1 MRYATRNHAFTSACT
16 WVLEGDS
23 LLRDDSAG
31 PPHVFAL
38 RDVVRCTLDFRPT
51 RADRNCFRCRLTF
64 RNAMRIEILNR
75 TWKGPMNF
83 ADNSD
88 DYVAF
93 VRALVAA
100 LAVHAPRCDYRAG
113 TSWLHYVINL
123 LATGFIGVCL
133 VAIGLLLAKVGL
145 TWMVAIKVVFI
156 LFYLPALFLW
166 VGRNRPRNFV
176 PTFIP
181 SSVLPA
187 VTGTKTNRPNQS

>member
-16 WVLEGDS
+16 WVLEGDR
-23 LLRDDSAG
+23 LLRDDGAG

-38 RDVVRCTLDFRPT
+38 REVVRCTLDFRPT

-64 RNAMRIEILNR
+64 RNAMRIEVLNR

-83 ADNSD
+83 ADTSA

-100 LAVHAPRCDYRAG
+100 LAVHAPQCDFRAG

-123 LATGFIGVCL
+123 LATAFIGVCL
-133 VAIGLLLAKVGL
+133 VAMGLLLAKVGL
-145 TWMVAIKVVFI
+145 TWMVAIKIFFV

-166 VGRNRPRNFV
+166 VGRNRPRLFS
-176 PTFIP
+176 PGTIP
-181 SSVLPA
+181 GDILPA
-187 VTGTKTNRPNQS
+187 VSGTKTTPPNQP